1 MVLTTDRRDGPN
13 PVWDVKL
20 GDGGLLIYD
29 PDNEDAWLQ
38 TDESVP
44 YG

>member
-1 MVLTTDRRDGPN
+1 MALTTDRRDGPN
-13 PVWDVKL
+13 PVCDVKL